1 MERWRE
7 ERKETEEKKVDFL
20 CLVPRGRGFGEE
32 KKKKTSTCPQC
43 SLQEW
48 VEKDGKALEEIFW
61 FIKCVGNYD
70 YILNFFQERNLN
82 YKMGKI

>member
-1 MERWRE
+1 LERWRE

-32 KKKKTSTCPQC
+32 KKKTSTCPQNV
-43 SLQEW
+43 W
-48 VEKDGKALEEIFW
+48 ALEEIFW